1 MADTIQEKNI
11 ENYPKPVSK
20 ECTLTILEQ
29 MEKSICKI
37 YTKGGTNGTGF
48 FCYIPYETNKIPVFI
63 TNYHIIGENFIKNN
77 DNILITLND
86 DKEQQ
91 KILLN
96 KNNILYTNKEYDT
109 TIIELNKSIINKP
122 FNFMEFDEKLFF
134 ENSESLY
141 NKTSNYIIQYPNN
154 KLHVS
159 FGIIQYIDKFNIYHF
174 CTTEKGSS
182 GSPIMNLS
190 NNKIIG
196 IHKGS
201 SENLKINKGTLLKE
215 PINEFLD
222 QYKNRENKNAMG
234 FTDCFKN
241 SKIIKG
247 KEDSVFIISSLQK
260 KIKIK
265 NIELLYCSSLD
276 GKSCSD
282 FKKKCN
288 NKGATL
294 TVVKS
299 NNNEIFGGFTKCN
312 WTNEECKFGQDKD
325 AFLYSITN
333 KKIFEIVKPEK
344 AIINYDEGYAF
355 ACFGNTDD
363 WNGLYFYARDNNI
376 EGYNNPKN
384 LTDIY
389 NIPDSKE
396 LCSDFFFN
404 VIEMEVYQIK

>member
-1 MADTIQEKNI
+1 
-11 ENYPKPVSK
+11 
-20 ECTLTILEQ
+20 
-29 MEKSICKI
+29 
-37 YTKGGTNGTGF
+37 
-48 FCYIPYETNKIPVFI
+48 
-63 TNYHIIGENFIKNN
+63 
-77 DNILITLND
+77 
-86 DKEQQ
+86 
-91 KILLN
+91 
-96 KNNILYTNKEYDT
+96 
-109 TIIELNKSIINKP
+109 
-122 FNFMEFDEKLFF
+122 
-134 ENSESLY
+134 
-141 NKTSNYIIQYPNN
+141 
-154 KLHVS
+154 
-159 FGIIQYIDKFNIYHF
+159 
-174 CTTEKGSS
+174 
-182 GSPIMNLS
+182 MNLS

-201 SENLKINKGTLLKE
+201 NENLKINKGTLLKE

>member
-1 MADTIQEKNI
+1 MADIIQEKNI

-20 ECTLTILEQ
+20 ECTLAILEQ

-48 FCYIPYETNKIPVFI
+48 FCYIPYEKDKIPVFI
-63 TNYHIIGENFIKNN
+63 TNNHIIGENYIKNN
-77 DNILITLND
+77 DKILITLNN

-91 KILLN
+91 KIILN

-109 TIIELNKSIINKP
+109 TIIELNKSIIYKS

-141 NKTSNYIIQYPNN
+141 NKTSTYIIQYPNN

-159 FGIIQYIDKFNIYHF
+159 YGIISNINKFNILHL
-174 CTTEKGSS
+174 CSTEKGSS
-182 GSPIMNLS
+182 GSPIINLS

-196 IHKGS
+196 VHRGA
-201 SENLKINKGTLLKE
+201 SENLNINKGILLKE

-222 QYKNRENKNAMG
+222 QYKIREEKNAMG
-234 FTDCFKN
+234 FSYFFKN
-241 SKIIKG
+241 SKIIKEQ
-247 KEDSVFIISSLQK
+247 EDSAFIISSLLK

-265 NIELLYCSSLD
+265 NIELLYSSSTD
-276 GKSCSD
+276 GKTGKD
-282 FKKKCN
+282 FKNKCN

-294 TVVKS
+294 TIVKS

-312 WTNEECKFGQDKD
+312 WTNEECQFGEDKD

-333 KKIFEIVKPEK
+333 KKIFEILKPKK
-344 AIINYDEGYAF
+344 AIINYDVGYAF
-355 ACFGNTDD
+355 AAFGNTDEWD
-363 WNGLYFYARDNNI
+363 GLYFFDRDNNI
-376 EGYNNPKN
+376 EGYNNPKK

-396 LCSDFFFN
+396 LCKDFYFN